1 MPFDLIAEL
10 EILVEAF
17 EREHIE
23 YAVCGG
29 LAVGYHGFVRAT
41 KDIDLLVRDAQVA
54 DALRVARASGFDI
67 PARKITFGLA
77 AGTPREVQRVSKMD
91 PATGNMLTLD
101 LLVVAPDLEDVWKT
115 RIIIEPVAGKT
126 MSIVSREG
134 LATMKR
140 MAGRP
145 QDLVDLQRL
154 ENLDDDEEA

>member
-1 MPFDLIAEL
+1 MAFDLIAEL
-10 EILVEAF
+10 ESLVDAF
-17 EREHIE
+17 EREHVE

-29 LAVGYHGFVRAT
+29 LALGYHGFVRAT
-41 KDIDLLVRDAQVA
+41 KDIDVLVRETRVL
-54 DALRVARASGFDI
+54 DALRIARASGFDI

-77 AGTPREVQRVSKMD
+77 AGTPREVQRVSKLD
-91 PATGNMLTLD
+91 PITGHLLTLD
-101 LLVVAPDLEDVWKT
+101 LLVVAPDLEEVWNT
-115 RIIIEPVAGKT
+115 RIVIEPVAGKT

-154 ENLDDDEEA
+154 ETLDDDEEA

>member
-1 MPFDLIAEL
+1 MAFDLIAEL
-10 EILVEAF
+10 EALVDAF
-17 EREHIE
+17 ERAHVE

-29 LAVGYHGFVRAT
+29 LALGYHGFVRAT
-41 KDIDLLVRDAQVA
+41 KDIDILLEAARVD
-54 DALRVARASGFDI
+54 DALRIARSLGFDI

-77 AGTPREVQRVSKMD
+77 AGTPREVQRVSKMNTD
-91 PATGNMLTLD
+91 GQLLTLD
-101 LLVVAPDLEDVWKT
+101 LLVVAPDLEEVWKS
-115 RIIIEPVAGKT
+115 RIAIEPVAGKT
-126 MSIVSREG
+126 MTIVSRDG

>member
-91 PATGNMLTLD
+91 PATGTMLTLG

>member
-1 MPFDLIAEL
+1 MAFDLIAEL
-10 EILVEAF
+10 EALVEAF
-17 EREHIE
+17 EREHVE

-41 KDIDLLVRDAQVA
+41 KDIDLLVLDAQVA

-77 AGTPREVQRVSKMD
+77 VGTPREVQRVSKMD
-91 PATGNMLTLD
+91 PRTGVMLTLD

-115 RIIIEPVAGKT
+115 RILIEPVPGK
-126 MSIVSREG
+126 MISIVSREG